1 VIDNEEGYIG
11 LYRCLLNKPIW
22 TQSTPEQKTILITLL
37 LMVNHK
43 NNEWIWQGEKCVCKP
58 GQKVTSLES
67 IQKKCGK
74 GISVRNIRTALERFE
89 KLEFLTN
96 KSTKQGR
103 LITILNWHLYQVE
116 LLKTTNKTTVD
127 RQTTDKD
134 LTTNKNDKNDKNDKK
149 YIYSSEHIRLAEK
162 LKGSILSNNPNAK
175 TPEDLSKWAA
185 DFEKMMRIDKRTEQ
199 QIETVMEF
207 SQKDQF
213 WKSNILSAG
222 KLREQFDKLWLQKD
236 KQRPGYSNKPPQAGN
251 FTQREHDSNYFEGAY
266 KDV

>member
-1 VIDNEEGYIG
+1 LAGYIK
-11 LYRCLLNKPIW
+11 LYRKLLENPIMKKAYMLQLWVYCLLRANHEPGRTHFGKDDIDVLPGQFVTGRFEISAALGEKPSTIYKRLNALSNTGFLNIKSNNKN
-22 TQSTPEQKTILITLL
+22 SLITVINWNLYQAAE
-37 LMVNHK
+37 K
-43 NNEWIWQGEKCVCKP
+43 ESSTTGNN
-58 GQKVTSLES
+58 KVTTKEQQSS
-67 IQKKCGK
+67 
-74 GISVRNIRTALERFE
+74 
-89 KLEFLTN
+89 TN
-96 KSTKQGR
+96 
-103 LITILNWHLYQVE
+103 
-116 LLKTTNKTTVD
+116 
-127 RQTTDKD
+127 
-134 LTTNKNDKNDKNDKK
+134 KNDKNDKK

-251 FTQREHDSNYFEGAY
+251 FTQREHDSNYFEGVY